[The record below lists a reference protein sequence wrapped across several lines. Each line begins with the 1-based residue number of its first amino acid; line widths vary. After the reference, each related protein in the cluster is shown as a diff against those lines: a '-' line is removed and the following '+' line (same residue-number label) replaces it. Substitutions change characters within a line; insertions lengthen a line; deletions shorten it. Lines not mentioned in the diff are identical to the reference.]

1 MPKLKLHS
9 NEKVL
14 TLPMIKSPKGFHYA
28 VTNYGRIISFAT
40 EPEDGRFLN
49 PARVSGYPAVA
60 IRTKKGN
67 KTYYIHRLV
76 AKLFLRQ
83 PSPKHKFVIHLNHK
97 KEDNNIQNLK
107 WVTREEQT
115 KHAIQDRRARE
126 AGNYKLTEAKVRMI
140 KRKLQGG
147 KTRLKMIGKQFG
159 VSDMQIHRIKTG
171 ENWSHVKI

>member
-1 MPKLKLHS
+1 MPKLKLHT
-9 NEKVL
+9 NEKL
-14 TLPMIKSPKGFHYA
+14 LSLPLAKSPKGFRYA
-28 VTNYGRIISFAT
+28 VTTYGRIISFIS

-76 AKLFLRQ
+76 AKYFLRQ
-83 PSPKHKFVIHLNHK
+83 PTPQHKFVIHLNHK
-97 KEDNNIQNLK
+97 KDDNFIQNLK
-107 WVTREEQT
+107 WVTRDEQIR
-115 KHAIQDRRARE
+115 HAIKDRRARE
-126 AGNYKLTEAKVRMI
+126 VGNYKLSEAKVRMI
-140 KRKLQGG
+140 KKKLLNG

-171 ENWSHVKI
+171 ENWGHVKI